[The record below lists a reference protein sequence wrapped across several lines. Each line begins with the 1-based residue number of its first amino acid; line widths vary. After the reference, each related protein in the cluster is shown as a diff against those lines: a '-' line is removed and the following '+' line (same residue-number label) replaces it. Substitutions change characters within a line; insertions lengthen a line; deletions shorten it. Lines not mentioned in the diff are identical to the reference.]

1 MSTFSELFAGA
12 VLPSEQQYILRS
24 ATWTAPANGYVR
36 VVAASGGGG
45 GVGGATGG
53 GGGASELR
61 GWQWKAITAGQQITC
76 TIGAGGA
83 SGSAGGTTT
92 VTAPWGS
99 LTPAAGGASG
109 AASGGTGGTGG
120 DFAYPGG
127 HGGVGLLSGGGALNP
142 FNLLPAE
149 VSGSGGGAASNGN
162 GGGVLSA
169 AGTGG
174 GSAGLGQAPSGWMS
188 FICGGGGEKKP
199 GSGGS
204 TSSAS
209 TAPGGLGAGAANL
222 AGVSGGAGFALLEF
236 ARRA

>member
-12 VLPSEQQYILRS
+12 VLPTEPQHILS
-24 ATWTAPANGYVR
+24 STTWTAPANGYVR

-45 GVGGATGG
+45 GVNNTG

-61 GWQWKAITAGQQITC
+61 GWQWKPITAGQQITF

-83 SGSAGGTTT
+83 FGAEGGTTT

-99 LTPAAGGASG
+99 LKPNAGGMGSPASN
-109 AASGGTGGTGG
+109 GGTGGTGG

-127 HGGVGLLSGGGALNP
+127 RGGSGAYGGGGALNP
-142 FNLLPAE
+142 FNRLPAE
-149 VSGSGGGAASNGN
+149 VSGSGGSNASNGN

-169 AGTGG
+169 AGTGY
-174 GSAGLGQAPSGWMS
+174 GSSGSGQATSGWMS

-204 TSSAS
+204 CDPTSS
-209 TAPGGLGAGAANL
+209 APGGLGAGAANVSG
-222 AGVSGGAGFALLEF
+222 ASGGAGFVIVEF